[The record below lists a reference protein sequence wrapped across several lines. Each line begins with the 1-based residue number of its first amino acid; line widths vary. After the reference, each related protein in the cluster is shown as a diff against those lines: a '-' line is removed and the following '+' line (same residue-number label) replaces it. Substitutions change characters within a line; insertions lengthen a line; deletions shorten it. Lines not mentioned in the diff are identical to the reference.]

1 MTAPTALDIEAALER
16 ADDAEVFDPPP
27 LLFVGGTGRS
37 GTHVVAKILNQHS
50 HFRKVPNEARFH
62 TDAGGFPDVLSGQTS
77 PELFIWRLKHHW
89 YRNFEPARRSFRGI
103 HRYVP
108 RRRLDA
114 ASAAFLRRFED
125 EPEAACRQ
133 LFFDLLW
140 PLATEEAR
148 AGLIEQSCGVVAVA
162 GPLGMLFPS
171 KKIIEEPG
179 TEAPLIV
186 PIAMPLIAG
195 PSAISMVILFS
206 EKHPHVTVAIAVL
219 IASAASA
226 AVLAVSA
233 GLFAFL
239 GRRGAVALERLMGM
253 LLIMLSVEML
263 LDGIDT
269 YLLSH
274 GAS

>member
-1 MTAPTALDIEAALER
+1 MLNLALLLFLVMDPFGNLIILNSLLAPVPPAKRRMIIMREALFATIILMMA
-16 ADDAEVFDPPP
+16 VFIGGP
-27 LLFVGGTGRS
+27 LLQMLDLEEYSIR
-37 GTHVVAKILNQHS
+37 L
-50 HFRKVPNEARFH
+50 
-62 TDAGGFPDVLSGQTS
+62 AGGIVL
-77 PELFIWRLKHHW
+77 
-89 YRNFEPARRSFRGI
+89 
-103 HRYVP
+103 
-108 RRRLDA
+108 
-114 ASAAFLRRFED
+114 FLI
-125 EPEAACRQ
+125 A
-133 LFFDLLW
+133 
-140 PLATEEAR
+140 
-148 AGLIEQSCGVVAVA
+148 
-162 GPLGMLFPS
+162 LGMLFPS

-206 EKHPHVTVAIAVL
+206 EKHPHLTVAIAVL

-233 GLFAFL
+233 GLFSFL

-269 YLLSH
+269 YLLSRVL
-274 GAS
+274 S